1 MKQLINYCPV
11 HGYEQEVNAYADGMK
26 GYLKNNKLDGI
37 ELYVYQQKP
46 YTSDYR
52 EESIGVHLKYWPY
65 WLDFWYGNQKYL
77 NENYSDKKQLQEY
90 YLGAVNQEE
99 WLQIIRNNIKAALAV
114 NPEYLVWHVSNCNLK
129 EIFTFDFFYN
139 DAQVIDASI
148 EVFNAVSECIPDNV
162 IVLFENLWWPG
173 LRLIEPGIVDRFF
186 CGLKNKMLVSCW
198 IQDI

>member
-65 WLDFWYGNQKYL
+65 WLDFWSGM
-77 NENYSDKKQLQEY
+77 S
-90 YLGAVNQEE
+90 A
-99 WLQIIRNNIKAALAV
+99 I
-114 NPEYLVWHVSNCNLK
+114 
-129 EIFTFDFFYN
+129 
-139 DAQVIDASI
+139 VI
-148 EVFNAVSECIPDNV
+148 
-162 IVLFENLWWPG
+162 
-173 LRLIEPGIVDRFF
+173 
-186 CGLKNKMLVSCW
+186 
-198 IQDI
+198 

>member
-65 WLDFWYGNQKYL
+65 WLDFWYGNQKHL

-129 EIFTFDFFYN
+129 EIFIF
-139 DAQVIDASI
+139 SI
-148 EVFNAVSECIPDNV
+148 TMR
-162 IVLFENLWWPG
+162 
-173 LRLIEPGIVDRFF
+173 RL
-186 CGLKNKMLVSCW
+186 
-198 IQDI
+198 